1 LPSDGLSASERAD
14 YEDREGAETRTDL
27 AWSRTGLALL
37 GAAAVLS
44 RRLWREDDRDRQIL
58 TVAVVAVA
66 ALGWA
71 LATFV
76 LRMRVSDADARS
88 EAEPRRMVLVT
99 AATMVLAIA
108 GLLATFVEHDDL

>member
-1 LPSDGLSASERAD
+1 LPSDAMSAAERAD

-44 RRLWREDDRDRQIL
+44 RQLWREDDRDRQIL
-58 TVAVVAVA
+58 TVAVVAVV

-71 LATFV
+71 LSTFV
-76 LRMRVSDADARS
+76 LRMRDRGPDT
-88 EAEPRRMVLVT
+88 ETTLEPRRMAAVT
-99 AATMVLAIA
+99 SATIVLAVA
-108 GLLATFVEHDDL
+108 GLLATFLEHDDF